1 MPDHIFQ
8 KKGQS
13 TWYVKLDIPVDV
25 RRALGNHRALTHT
38 LKTGLRSEAMERRL
52 PWLTQW
58 KADIRAAREQGM
70 EAREQWRANLAKAS
84 LEIDSQIDS
93 RLLEAVKSQPKG
105 KVQAPE
111 ETQQETVARLEQ
123 FERGRA
129 EIIRDAQ
136 SLEDAGAE
144 GLVKRLNSLLSQKPL
159 TLLDEVQATAEITR
173 DVMSQVTKKLFSLTP
188 TEAIEATEIMY
199 TPTSYKPRSPITSPM
214 IEDWAKHLV
223 TQIESGKTRD
233 SHKARIEKIS
243 KFLTIEGASLSF
255 DTIHK
260 FLTYQSGARQTLSN
274 YLWSGRDFW
283 KWAIKYNAQFRDEFK
298 GQLCPFDGHELP
310 KTGQAAG
317 ESYIPFTREEVEQL
331 HRMAKEKGKKDLE
344 DLIVFAAYTGA
355 RLEEIGRLKLE
366 DTMFDENGEPI
377 GFRITEAKTAA
388 GVREVPLNPALVALY
403 KDRSNSA
410 SQNNGYLFKGGA
422 NKNGNRLDG
431 LGKQFGRLKSKA
443 FSRLH
448 VFHSIR
454 KTATTLLHQAGVGM
468 EVVPYI
474 IGHENPSFT
483 FSVYSAGCS
492 FKQKQGAINLLS
504 YSFQ

>member
-1 MPDHIFQ
+1 MADYIFQ
-8 KKGQS
+8 KKGES
-13 TWYVKLDIPVDV
+13 TWYVRLDIPADV
-25 RRALGNHRALTHT
+25 RRALGNRRVLTQT

-58 KADIRAAREQGM
+58 KADISAARQSKAGSGDE
-70 EAREQWRANLAKAS
+70 WRLAQHTIGLDLQQKRTDAVTKIFTPLSPDAAPADISWFES
-84 LEIDSQIDS
+84 L
-93 RLLEAVKSQPKG
+93 P
-105 KVQAPE
+105 
-111 ETQQETVARLEQ
+111 
-123 FERGRA
+123 
-129 EIIRDAQ
+129 EIISELREEGQHEIADRLTKLSRKYLDA
-136 SLEDAGAE
+136 LENGVSGGE
-144 GLVKRLNSLLSQKPL
+144 GEGINLQNEFLMIIGDLETACITEEYELS
-159 TLLDEVQATAEITR
+159 DEEHREAQAIVR
-173 DVMSQVTKKLFSLTP
+173 NP
-188 TEAIEATEIMY
+188 TT
-199 TPTSYKPRSPITSPM
+199 YKPRSPITAPM
-214 IEDWAKHLV
+214 IEAWAKHLV
-223 TQIESGKTRD
+223 TQIESVKTRL

-243 KFLTIEGASLSF
+243 KFLTTEGAPLTF
-255 DTIHK
+255 DTIHR
-260 FLTYQSGARQTLSN
+260 FLNAQGGARQTLTN
-274 YLWSGRDFW
+274 YMWSGRDFW
-283 KWAIKYNAQFRDEFK
+283 KWAIKYNAQFRDQFK

-310 KTGQAAG
+310 RTGKAAG

-331 HRMAKEKGKKDLE
+331 HKMAKEKGKKDLE

-355 RLEEIGRLKLE
+355 RLEEIGRLKPE

-377 GFRITEAKTAA
+377 GFKITESKTAA

-454 KTATTLLHQAGVGM
+454 KTATTLLHQAGVGI
-468 EVVPYI
+468 EVIPYI
-474 IGHENPSFT
+474 VGHENPSFT
-483 FSVYSAGCS
+483 FSVYSSGCS

>member
-1 MPDHIFQ
+1 MTDYIIQ
-8 KKGQS
+8 KKGES
-13 TWYVKLDIPVDV
+13 TWYVRMDIPADV
-25 RRALGNHRALTHT
+25 RRAFGNRRALTHT

-52 PWLTQW
+52 PWITQW
-58 KADIRAAREQGM
+58 KADIRAARQSKAGSGDEWRLAQHTVGKDLQQM
-70 EAREQWRANLAKAS
+70 RAIAVNEIFTPKSPDAPPADLSWFETLPEIVKDLRENGRFDLAERVTNNSK
-84 LEIDSQIDS
+84 
-93 RLLEAVKSQPKG
+93 RLLEFYEHGGTAG
-105 KVQAPE
+105 E
-111 ETQQETVARLEQ
+111 GIDITN
-123 FERGRA
+123 ERQM
-129 EIIRDAQ
+129 IIGD
-136 SLEDAGAE
+136 
-144 GLVKRLNSLLSQKPL
+144 
-159 TLLDEVQATAEITR
+159 
-173 DVMSQVTKKLFSLTP
+173 
-188 TEAIEATEIMY
+188 IEAACIADEYDLSEKEEEEARSIMRD
-199 TPTSYKPRSPITSPM
+199 PTTYKPRSPITAPM
-214 IEDWAKHLV
+214 IEAWAKHLV
-223 TQIESGKTRD
+223 TQIESVKTRL

-243 KFLTIEGASLSF
+243 KFLTTEGAPLTF
-255 DTIHK
+255 DTIHR
-260 FLTYQSGARQTLSN
+260 FLNTQGGARQTLTN
-274 YLWSGRDFW
+274 YMWSGRDFW
-283 KWAIKYNAQFRDEFK
+283 KWAIKYNAQFRDQFK

-310 KTGQAAG
+310 RTGKAAG

-355 RLEEIGRLKLE
+355 RLEEIGRLKPE

-422 NKNGNRLDG
+422 NRNGNRLDG

-454 KTATTLLHQAGVGM
+454 KTATTLLHQAGVGI
-468 EVVPYI
+468 EVIPYI
-474 IGHENPSFT
+474 VGHENPSFT
-483 FSVYSAGCS
+483 FSVYSSGCS
-492 FKQKQGAINLLS
+492 FKQKQDAINLLS

>member
-1 MPDHIFQ
+1 MADYIFQ
-8 KKGQS
+8 KKGES
-13 TWYVKLDIPVDV
+13 TWYVKLDIPADV
-25 RRALGNHRALTHT
+25 RRALGNRRVFTHT

-52 PWLTQW
+52 PWITQW
-58 KADIRAAREQGM
+58 KADIRAARESKAGSGDEWRLAQHTIGLDLQQKRTDAVTKIFTPLSPDATPADISWF
-70 EAREQWRANLAKAS
+70 EALPEIVNDLRENGRFDLAERVTNNSK
-84 LEIDSQIDS
+84 
-93 RLLEAVKSQPKG
+93 RLLEFYEYGGTAG
-105 KVQAPE
+105 E
-111 ETQQETVARLEQ
+111 GIDITN
-123 FERGRA
+123 ERQM
-129 EIIRDAQ
+129 IIGD
-136 SLEDAGAE
+136 
-144 GLVKRLNSLLSQKPL
+144 
-159 TLLDEVQATAEITR
+159 
-173 DVMSQVTKKLFSLTP
+173 
-188 TEAIEATEIMY
+188 IEAACIADEYDLSEKEEEEARSIMRD
-199 TPTSYKPRSPITSPM
+199 PTTYKPRSPITAPM
-214 IEDWAKHLV
+214 IEAWAKHLV

-243 KFLTIEGASLSF
+243 KFLTTEGAPLTF
-255 DTIHK
+255 DTIHR
-260 FLTYQSGARQTLSN
+260 FLNAQGGARQTLTN
-274 YLWSGRDFW
+274 YMWSGRDFW
-283 KWAIKYNAQFRDEFK
+283 KWAIKYNAQFRDQFK

-310 KTGQAAG
+310 KTGKAAG

-344 DLIVFAAYTGA
+344 DLIAFAAYTGA
-355 RLEEIGRLKLE
+355 RLEEIGRLKPE

-410 SQNNGYLFKGGA
+410 NQNNGYLFKGGT

-454 KTATTLLHQAGVGM
+454 KTATTLLHQAGVGID
-468 EVVPYI
+468 VIPYI

-483 FSVYSAGCS
+483 FNVYSAGCS
-492 FKQKQGAINLLS
+492 FKQKQDAINLLS